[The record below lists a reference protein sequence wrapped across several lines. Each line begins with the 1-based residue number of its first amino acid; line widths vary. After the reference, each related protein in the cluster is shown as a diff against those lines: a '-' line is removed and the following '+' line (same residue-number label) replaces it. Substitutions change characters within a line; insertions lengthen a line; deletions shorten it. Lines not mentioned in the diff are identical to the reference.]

1 MNTFNLKNTLRTFY
15 CIVIMLITNNGILLE
30 QIRTHKNSI
39 TLFVNFLIKSKPI
52 ESIGLDYYFI
62 YTNNF
67 KYEK

>member
-30 QIRTHKNSI
+30 QIRTHKNNI

>member
-1 MNTFNLKNTLRTFY
+1 MNTFNLKNILRTFY

-30 QIRTHKNSI
+30 QIRTHKNNI